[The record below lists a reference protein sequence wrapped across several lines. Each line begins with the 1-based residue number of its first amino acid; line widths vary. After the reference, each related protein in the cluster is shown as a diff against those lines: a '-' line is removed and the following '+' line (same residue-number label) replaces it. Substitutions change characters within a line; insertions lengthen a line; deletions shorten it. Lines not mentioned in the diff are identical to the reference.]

1 MHDRHADHDAL
12 PTILAEALAALA
24 LPPEAGDRLT
34 VTGTGSLPSCF
45 PVTALATAS
54 IGAAGLAVSELLGLS
69 GRARAVTVDRH
80 LASAWFGTSVRP
92 CGWTL
97 PAAWDPIAG
106 DYRAA
111 DGWIRLHTNAPRHR
125 AAALAVLD
133 CPGEREAVAAAVARA
148 AAEDLEGAILRAGG
162 CAAAMRGPDDWEG
175 LDQGRAVRAEP
186 LVAVAEW
193 PVQHRSSWRPDPARP
208 LAGIRVLDLT
218 RILAGPVATRVLAGL
233 GADVLR
239 IDPPGW
245 DEPSLAPDVT
255 LGKVCTRLDLR
266 QVDDRRHFE
275 TLLAEADILVHGY
288 RPDALERLGYG
299 AARRRAL
306 NPDLIDVALC
316 AYGWTGPWAGRRG
329 FDSLVQ
335 MATGIAA
342 AGQRW
347 KQADRP
353 VPLPVQALDHATGYL
368 MAAAA
373 VRGPDRPAARR
384 ARRHRAA
391 LSGPDRAP
399 AHGPSRQRA
408 GARLRRIS
416 GRGLRPGDRGHGV
429 GTCPPTA
436 RARADRRRA
445 AAVGSPG
452 LRSRHDGGRTSQT
465 FRQRALVRLES
476 RSGEQKAL

>member
-1 MHDRHADHDAL
+1 MRERHADHDAL
-12 PTILAEALAALA
+12 PPILAEALAALA
-24 LPPEAGDRLT
+24 LPPEAADRLT
-34 VTGTGSLPSCF
+34 ITGTGSLPSCF

-54 IGAAGLAVSELLGLS
+54 IAAAGLAVSELLGRS
-69 GRARAVTVDRH
+69 GRAPAVTVDQH

-92 CGWTL
+92 QGWTL

-125 AAALAVLD
+125 AASLAILD
-133 CPGEREAVAAAVARA
+133 CPGEREAVAAAVADA
-148 AAEDLEGAILRAGG
+148 SAEDLETAILRAGG
-162 CAAAMRGPDDWEG
+162 CAAAMRGIDDWEG
-175 LDQGRAVRAEP
+175 LDQGRAVRDEP
-186 LVAVAEW
+186 LVSVTER
-193 PVQHRSSWRPDPARP
+193 PVQHPAPWRPDPARP

-218 RILAGPVATRVLAGL
+218 RILAGPVATRFLAGL

-266 QVDDRRHFE
+266 RADDRQHFE

-299 AARRRAL
+299 AARRLAL

-347 KQADRP
+347 SQAERP

-368 MAAAA
+368 MAAAS
-373 VRGPDRPAARR
+373 VRGLIARQREGRAVTARLSLARTARLLTDHPGSAPGPAFDGVRDLDHAPEIEQTAWGPTLRLHAPVGIDGAPLRWDRSAGPLGATEAAQVRTLDS
-384 ARRHRAA
+384 AP
-391 LSGPDRAP
+391 LSG
-399 AHGPSRQRA
+399 
-408 GARLRRIS
+408 S
-416 GRGLRPGDRGHGV
+416 GR
-429 GTCPPTA
+429 
-436 RARADRRRA
+436 
-445 AAVGSPG
+445 
-452 LRSRHDGGRTSQT
+452 
-465 FRQRALVRLES
+465 
-476 RSGEQKAL
+476 RSGEQKR